1 MSIPL
6 PQPKWGTFKED
17 FIEFRISQGQLR
29 ARDLE
34 VAKLVLEAAAK
45 ACEEQRDR
53 SKAAYD
59 KAKRDRDL
67 QIYHHAATTAKWC
80 ADAIRALEFRH
91 E

>member
-29 ARDLE
+29 ARDQE
-34 VAKLVLEAAAK
+34 IVRCVREAIAQEFDRRAPPGTGFYTP
-45 ACEEQRDR
+45 EEP
-53 SKAAYD
+53 AE
-59 KAKRDRDL
+59 
-67 QIYHHAATTAKWC
+67 I
-80 ADAIRALEFRH
+80 IRALEFHH